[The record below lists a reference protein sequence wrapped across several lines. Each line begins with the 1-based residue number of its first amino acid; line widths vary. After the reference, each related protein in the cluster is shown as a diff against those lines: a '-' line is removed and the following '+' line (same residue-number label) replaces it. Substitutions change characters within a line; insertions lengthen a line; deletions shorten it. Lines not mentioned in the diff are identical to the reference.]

1 MNGFY
6 LIMWY
11 VLKFI
16 HKVKRFLIAHPDDGL
31 KFYQLDNLEEHDV
44 ELVKLLRD
52 PNNLLLFG
60 SKMGVHPEDNPLTID
75 VRKMA
80 DLTGR
85 DFVAFIRNFTN
96 SKGNLFRSELIL
108 VYESG
113 SVSYSCLN
121 RFMYKWMT
129 FEPTM
134 WAGAERYYYYLDDP
148 IDVNTLVLRL
158 MGSEE
163 FEVSD
168 LEELKKFSPDPKAWR
183 FKPLQ
188 DYVASLKEAT
198 NGKKL

>member
-16 HKVKRFLIAHPDDGL
+16 HTVKHLLFAHPDDGL
-31 KFYQLDNLEEHDV
+31 KFYQLDGLKEHDQM
-44 ELVKLLRD
+44 LVKLLRD
-52 PNNLLLFG
+52 PDNLLLFG
-60 SKMGVHPEDNPLTID
+60 SKMGVRPEDNPLTID

-85 DFVAFIRNFTN
+85 DSVAFIRNFTN

-113 SVSYSCLN
+113 FVSYSCLN
-121 RFMYKWMT
+121 RFTYKWMT

-134 WAGAERYYYYLDDP
+134 WSGAERYYYYLDDP
-148 IDVNTLVLRL
+148 NDVNILVLRL